1 MNRNTNDAINNI
13 SINKFNDIESQKKL
27 GSLIKLFNA
36 TNKCEPRNT
45 IMDDMFN
52 NTNMIL
58 KFFLTSH
65 PSYFL

>member
-1 MNRNTNDAINNI
+1 MNMNKNDIINNV
-13 SINKFNDIESQKKL
+13 SINKFSDIESQKKL

-45 IMDDMFN
+45 IRDDIFN

-58 KFFLTSH
+58 
-65 PSYFL
+65 